1 MGQAPAYFFTYS
13 SHSVTDRYAL
23 RLDSDTFCR
32 FNGLADYKVGSH
44 GMTSGDGGMADLIQQ
59 WRSGNIAARDAL
71 IQRMLPELRLI
82 AAARL
87 RGEINS
93 SLSTDD
99 LINDAI
105 LRFMR
110 LSSVSL
116 VDRAHFIAL
125 SSRIM
130 RNVLTDH
137 ARAKHAGKREHQKVE
152 LNTQVDGGQ
161 RIDLESLNFALIRL
175 GAIDPA
181 LMELV
186 EMRYFGAMSIDDVAL
201 ATGQS
206 AATIKRRWRTAR
218 AWLADA
224 MAEAVDNG

>member
-1 MGQAPAYFFTYS
+1 MA
-13 SHSVTDRYAL
+13 SVEGSFAELVQRWRDG
-23 RLDSDTFCR
+23 D
-32 FNGLADYKVGSH
+32 GLARDR
-44 GMTSGDGGMADLIQQ
+44 LI
-59 WRSGNIAARDAL
+59 A
-71 IQRMLPELRLI
+71 RMLPELRQI

-87 RGEINS
+87 RGEANS

-110 LSSVSL
+110 LESVSL

-125 SSRIM
+125 ASRIM

-137 ARAKHAGKREHQKVE
+137 ARAKQAGKRRHQKIE

-186 EMRYFGAMSIDDVAL
+186 EMRYFGAMSIEDVAL

-206 AATIKRRWRTAR
+206 PATVKRRWRSAR

-224 MAEAVDNG
+224 MAEPIEHG

>member
-1 MGQAPAYFFTYS
+1 
-13 SHSVTDRYAL
+13 
-23 RLDSDTFCR
+23 
-32 FNGLADYKVGSH
+32 
-44 GMTSGDGGMADLIQQ
+44 IE
-59 WRSGNIAARDAL
+59 
-71 IQRMLPELRLI
+71 RMLPELRQI

-87 RGEINS
+87 RGETNS

-99 LINDAI
+99 LINDTV

-110 LSSVSL
+110 LDAVSL

-125 SSRIM
+125 ASRIM

-137 ARAKHAGKREHQKVE
+137 ARAKQADKRQHHKIEF
-152 LNTQVDGGQ
+152 NTQIDGGQ

-175 GAIDPA
+175 GVIDPT

-186 EMRYFGAMSIDDVAL
+186 EMRYFGAMSIEDVAL

-206 AATIKRRWRTAR
+206 PATVK
-218 AWLADA
+218 
-224 MAEAVDNG
+224 

>member
-1 MGQAPAYFFTYS
+1 MASKGDSFAECI
-13 SHSVTDRYAL
+13 DRWRAG
-23 RLDSDTFCR
+23 DS
-32 FNGLADYKVGSH
+32 G
-44 GMTSGDGGMADLIQQ
+44 
-59 WRSGNIAARDAL
+59 ARDML
-71 IQRMLPELRLI
+71 IARMLPELRQV

-110 LSSVSL
+110 LATISL

-125 SSRIM
+125 ASRIM

-137 ARAKHAGKREHQKVE
+137 ARAKQAGKRQHHKIE

-175 GAIDPA
+175 GVIDPA

-224 MAEAVDNG
+224 MAEPVDHG

>member
-1 MGQAPAYFFTYS
+1 MGVIKA
-13 SHSVTDRYAL
+13 HSTRTATEIRYGNLGWTEAGV
-23 RLDSDTFCR
+23 S
-32 FNGLADYKVGSH
+32 GST
-44 GMTSGDGGMADLIQQ
+44 GIGGDKQGRTIMASAEGSFAELIQR
-59 WRSGNIAARDAL
+59 WREGESEARDAL
-71 IQRMLPELRLI
+71 ISRMLPELRQV

-87 RGEINS
+87 RGEANS

-110 LSSVSL
+110 LGSISL

-125 SSRIM
+125 ASRIM
-130 RNVLTDH
+130 RNLLTDH
-137 ARAKHAGKREHQKVE
+137 ARAKYADKRHHQKIE
-152 LNTQVDGGQ
+152 LNTQIDGGQ

-186 EMRYFGAMSIDDVAL
+186 EMRYFGAMSIEDVAL
-201 ATGQS
+201 ATGHS
-206 AATIKRRWRTAR
+206 PATVKRRWRSAR

-224 MAEAVDNG
+224 MAGPIDHG

>member
-1 MGQAPAYFFTYS
+1 MGS
-13 SHSVTDRYAL
+13 SQDAL
-23 RLDSDTFCR
+23 P
-32 FNGLADYKVGSH
+32 
-44 GMTSGDGGMADLIQQ
+44 DLIQR
-59 WRSGNIAARDAL
+59 WRDGDGAARDLL
-71 IQRMLPELRLI
+71 IARMLPELRQV

-87 RGEINS
+87 RGELNS

-110 LSSVSL
+110 FDAVSL

-125 SSRIM
+125 ASRIM

-137 ARAKHAGKREHQKVE
+137 ARAKQSGKRQHQKIE

-161 RIDLESLNFALIRL
+161 RLDLESLNFALIRL
-175 GAIDPA
+175 GVIDHA

-186 EMRYFGAMSIDDVAL
+186 EMRYFGAMSIEDVAL

-206 AATIKRRWRTAR
+206 PATVKRRWRAAR

-224 MAEAVDNG
+224 MAEPVDRG

>member
-1 MGQAPAYFFTYS
+1 MVS
-13 SHSVTDRYAL
+13 I
-23 RLDSDTFCR
+23 
-32 FNGLADYKVGSH
+32 
-44 GMTSGDGGMADLIQQ
+44 DGGFAALIER
-59 WRSGNIAARDAL
+59 WRDGDSGARDLL
-71 IQRMLPELRLI
+71 IARMLPELRQV

-87 RGEINS
+87 RGEANS

-110 LSSVSL
+110 LEAVSL
-116 VDRAHFIAL
+116 ADRAHFIAL
-125 SSRIM
+125 ASHIM

-137 ARAKHAGKREHQKVE
+137 ARAKQADKRRHQKIE

-186 EMRYFGAMSIDDVAL
+186 EMRYFGAMSIEDVAM

-206 AATIKRRWRTAR
+206 AATVKRRWRSAR

-224 MAEAVDNG
+224 MAGPIDHG

>member
-1 MGQAPAYFFTYS
+1 MAS
-13 SHSVTDRYAL
+13 EVTDWAGLFKAWR
-23 RLDSDTFCR
+23 
-32 FNGLADYKVGSH
+32 NGDA
-44 GMTSGDGGMADLIQQ
+44 
-59 WRSGNIAARDAL
+59 AARDRLIAAL
-71 IQRMLPELRLI
+71 MPELRQI

-87 RGEINS
+87 RGEANS

-105 LRFMR
+105 VRFLR
-110 LSSVSL
+110 SDSISL

-125 SSRIM
+125 ASRIM

-137 ARAKHAGKREHQKVE
+137 ARAKSAEKRRHQKIE
-152 LNTQVDGGQ
+152 LNTRVDGGQ
-161 RIDLESLNFALIRL
+161 RLDLESLNFALIRL
-175 GAIDPA
+175 GVIDKA

-186 EMRYFGAMSIDDVAL
+186 EMRYFGAMSIEEVAL

-206 AATIKRRWRTAR
+206 AATVKRRWRTAR

-224 MAEAVDNG
+224 MADPVEHG

>member
-1 MGQAPAYFFTYS
+1 MASIEGGFADLVQRWR
-13 SHSVTDRYAL
+13 DG
-23 RLDSDTFCR
+23 DSD
-32 FNGLADYKVGSH
+32 
-44 GMTSGDGGMADLIQQ
+44 
-59 WRSGNIAARDAL
+59 ARDIL
-71 IQRMLPELRLI
+71 ISRMLPELRQV

-87 RGEINS
+87 RGEVNS

-110 LSSVSL
+110 LESISL

-125 SSRIM
+125 ASRIM

-137 ARAKHAGKREHQKVE
+137 ARAKHADKRQHQKIE
-152 LNTQVDGGQ
+152 LNTQIDGGQ

-186 EMRYFGAMSIDDVAL
+186 EMRYFGAMSIEDVAL

-206 AATIKRRWRTAR
+206 PATVKRRWRSAR

-224 MAEAVDNG
+224 MAVEHG

>member
-1 MGQAPAYFFTYS
+1 MASAQ
-13 SHSVTDRYAL
+13 TDWSGLFQSWR
-23 RLDSDTFCR
+23 
-32 FNGLADYKVGSH
+32 NGDA
-44 GMTSGDGGMADLIQQ
+44 
-59 WRSGNIAARDAL
+59 RARDKL
-71 IQRMLPELRLI
+71 IAVLMPELRQI

-87 RGEINS
+87 RGETNS

-105 LRFMR
+105 VRFLRFD
-110 LSSVSL
+110 SVSL

-137 ARAKHAGKREHQKVE
+137 ARAKSANKRQHQKIE
-152 LNTQVDGGQ
+152 LNTRVDGGQ
-161 RIDLESLNFALIRL
+161 RLDLESLNFALIRL
-175 GAIDPA
+175 SVIDKA

-186 EMRYFGAMSIDDVAL
+186 EMRYFGAMSIDEVAL

-206 AATIKRRWRTAR
+206 AATVKRRWRTAR
-218 AWLADA
+218 AWLSDA
-224 MAEAVDNG
+224 MADSIEHG

>member
-1 MGQAPAYFFTYS
+1 MGCSPEALSDLIGRWQA
-13 SHSVTDRYAL
+13 
-23 RLDSDTFCR
+23 
-32 FNGLADYKVGSH
+32 
-44 GMTSGDGGMADLIQQ
+44 GDGT
-59 WRSGNIAARDAL
+59 ARDEL
-71 IQRMLPELRLI
+71 IAHMLPELRQV

-87 RGEINS
+87 RGELHS

-99 LINDAI
+99 LINDAVV
-105 LRFMR
+105 RFMR
-110 LSSVSL
+110 FDAFSL
-116 VDRAHFIAL
+116 VDRAHFLAL
-125 SSRIM
+125 ASRIM

-137 ARAKHAGKREHQKVE
+137 ARAKQADKRRHQKIE

-175 GAIDPA
+175 GAIDRA

-186 EMRYFGAMSIDDVAL
+186 EMRYFGAMSIEDVAL

-206 AATIKRRWRTAR
+206 PATVKRRWRTAR

-224 MAEAVDNG
+224 MGGPIEHG

>member
-1 MGQAPAYFFTYS
+1 MKGGARGHRMMASVGGSFAELVERWRNGDGQARDRLIAY
-13 SHSVTDRYAL
+13 
-23 RLDSDTFCR
+23 
-32 FNGLADYKVGSH
+32 
-44 GMTSGDGGMADLIQQ
+44 
-59 WRSGNIAARDAL
+59 
-71 IQRMLPELRLI
+71 MLPELRQI

-87 RGEINS
+87 RGELNS

-110 LSSVSL
+110 LETVSL

-125 SSRIM
+125 ASRIM

-137 ARAKHAGKREHQKVE
+137 ARAKQADKRRHQKIE

-186 EMRYFGAMSIDDVAL
+186 EMRYFGAMSIEDVAL

-206 AATIKRRWRTAR
+206 PATVKRRWRIAR

-224 MAEAVDNG
+224 MAEPMQHG

>member
-1 MGQAPAYFFTYS
+1 M
-13 SHSVTDRYAL
+13 DRE
-23 RLDSDTFCR
+23 RG
-32 FNGLADYKVGSH
+32 GL
-44 GMTSGDGGMADLIQQ
+44 ADLIQR
-59 WRSGNIAARDAL
+59 WRDGDGQARDDL
-71 IQRMLPELRLI
+71 IAHMMPELRQI

-87 RGEINS
+87 RGETNS

-99 LINDAI
+99 LINDAV

-110 LSSVSL
+110 LDAFGL

-125 SSRIM
+125 ASRIM

-137 ARAKHAGKREHQKVE
+137 ARAKSTDKRRHQKIE
-152 LNTQVDGGQ
+152 LNTQVEGGQ
-161 RIDLESLNFALIRL
+161 RLDLETLNFALIRL
-175 GAIDPA
+175 GAIEPA

-186 EMRYFGAMSIDDVAL
+186 EMRYFGAMSIEDVAL

-206 AATIKRRWRTAR
+206 PATVKRRWRTAR

-224 MAEAVDNG
+224 MAEPVVNG